1 MRHAPQPYPFLALLL
16 TTSSVFGLF
25 CGSSGCSKPLVRIS
39 TPGGNIDV
47 SIPSSFGTQPAD
59 AEKSASRGAPSASGP
74 AAAAPAAAVA
84 SSIIGVEY
92 PLDRWSPQE
101 IEARLRRNQLEFDQ
115 LVGSRIEL
123 TGTQPDPVWERAV
136 GVDAAEFFSSD
147 ELFALHRLD
156 LELTQLWGLLGAHHA
171 RAQLITRVEG
181 LERDVERM
189 ERDGVDARG
198 QARGR
203 AKLKDELR
211 PQLER
216 ASKVM
221 LAGSIGKPPL
231 GTAQASS
238 VPLAFGYVGE
248 GGAEAGLVDLRDLAR
263 SVRRLDR
270 NLALGGVR
278 GLIMW
283 PSVTGTVIQLGDAH
297 HKPDA
302 RRRVLAS
309 QAATAAAMYS
319 KRLASAR
326 SEQQAYFRDCMEF
339 CKYIETLARA
349 GDDRGVDAARESW
362 VKAALGRLLEPMA
375 AEPSAGKEA
384 KQIVER
390 RAGAPAKGPGAPA
403 KGAGAPAQGAGAP
416 AQGAGTP
423 AQGAGSAA
431 QAAGFQNFKGGVA
444 EVIDLDSLSESFL
457 EARLMV
463 ATKRYRES
471 AATQPLTVDYA
482 REMRSMWAH
491 ATLAGNL
498 LRSVRNRMGEKAN
511 LASLQQEARTEAEL
525 GLSSTQQRDRV
536 NRLEERLAEG
546 RYAVVSV
553 TCNRYA
559 REAAKLVA
567 WADACGEGDW
577 IRGETEPLLKIWGF
591 ELSGCLPGAHPSA
604 ETRNMNTLARML
616 QDEAKRRY
624 GTDPEVSKWLV
635 EESKFYEN
643 LAKDIAALRSL
654 RSQSETTQYRDAAR
668 RIDDALRA
676 RRTSTFAGFFDPPTE
691 ADGPK

>member
-1 MRHAPQPYPFLALLL
+1 
-16 TTSSVFGLF
+16 
-25 CGSSGCSKPLVRIS
+25 LV
-39 TPGGNIDV
+39 
-47 SIPSSFGTQPAD
+47 
-59 AEKSASRGAPSASGP
+59 
-74 AAAAPAAAVA
+74 
-84 SSIIGVEY
+84 
-92 PLDRWSPQE
+92 
-101 IEARLRRNQLEFDQ
+101 
-115 LVGSRIEL
+115 
-123 TGTQPDPVWERAV
+123 
-136 GVDAAEFFSSD
+136 
-147 ELFALHRLD
+147 
-156 LELTQLWGLLGAHHA
+156 
-171 RAQLITRVEG
+171 
-181 LERDVERM
+181 
-189 ERDGVDARG
+189 
-198 QARGR
+198 
-203 AKLKDELR
+203 
-211 PQLER
+211 
-216 ASKVM
+216 
-221 LAGSIGKPPL
+221 
-231 GTAQASS
+231 
-238 VPLAFGYVGE
+238 
-248 GGAEAGLVDLRDLAR
+248 R

-270 NLALGGVR
+270 NFALDGVR

-283 PSVTGTVIQLGDAH
+283 PSVTGIVIKLGDAH
-297 HKPDA
+297 QKPDA
-302 RRRVLAS
+302 RRRVLAK
-309 QAATAAAMYS
+309 QAATAAARYS

-339 CKYIETLARA
+339 CKKIETLAQA

-390 RAGAPAKGPGAPA
+390 RAGAPAKGPGAPAKGAGAPAQGAGAPAQGAGAPAQGAGTPA

-654 RSQSETTQYRDAAR
+654 RLQSETTQYRDAAR

>member
-1 MRHAPQPYPFLALLL
+1 
-16 TTSSVFGLF
+16 
-25 CGSSGCSKPLVRIS
+25 
-39 TPGGNIDV
+39 
-47 SIPSSFGTQPAD
+47 
-59 AEKSASRGAPSASGP
+59 
-74 AAAAPAAAVA
+74 VA

-115 LVGSRIEL
+115 LVGSRNEL

-238 VPLAFGYVGE
+238 VPLAFGYAAE
-248 GGAEAGLVDLRDLAR
+248 GGDEAGLVDLQDLVR

-270 NLALGGVR
+270 NFALGGVR

-283 PSVTGTVIQLGDAH
+283 PSVTGTGIQLGDAH

-349 GDDRGVDAARESW
+349 GDDRGVDAARQSR
-362 VKAALGRLLEPMA
+362 VQAVLGRLLEPIA
-375 AEPSAGKEA
+375 AEVGAGKKA
-384 KQIVER
+384 KQSAE
-390 RAGAPAKGPGAPA
+390 PGA
-403 KGAGAPAQGAGAP
+403 
-416 AQGAGTP
+416 TVP

-431 QAAGFQNFKGGVA
+431 QGAGFQDFKGGVA
-444 EVIDLDSLSESFL
+444 EVIDLDSLSEPFL
-457 EARLMV
+457 QARLMA
-463 ATKRYRES
+463 ATKRYGQC
-471 AATQPLTVDYA
+471 AATQPLTVDSA
-482 REMRSMWAH
+482 REMRSMLAH

-498 LRSVRNRMGEKAN
+498 LRRVQARVVEKAN

-525 GLSSTQQRDRV
+525 GISSAQQRDRIK
-536 NRLEERLAEG
+536 RLEERLAEG

-559 REAAKLVA
+559 REAARLVA

-577 IRGETEPLLKIWGF
+577 IRGSAEPLLGIWGF
-591 ELSGCLPGAHPSA
+591 ELSSCLPGVHPSA
-604 ETRNMNTLARML
+604 ETRSMTNLVRRL

-635 EESKFYEN
+635 EESRFYEN
-643 LAKDIAALRSL
+643 LAKEIAALRSL
-654 RSQSETTQYRDAAR
+654 RSQSETTQYRDATR

-676 RRTSTFAGFFDPPTE
+676 RRNSTFAGFFDPLPD
-691 ADGPK
+691 AVSPK

>member
-115 LVGSRIEL
+115 LVGSRNEL

-221 LAGSIGKPPL
+221 LAGSMGKPPL

-238 VPLAFGYVGE
+238 VPLAFGYAAE
-248 GGAEAGLVDLRDLAR
+248 GGDEAGLVDLQDLVR

-270 NLALGGVR
+270 NFALGGVR

-283 PSVTGTVIQLGDAH
+283 PSVTGTGIQLGDAH

-349 GDDRGVDAARESW
+349 GDDRGVDAARQSR
-362 VKAALGRLLEPMA
+362 VQAVLGRLLEPIA
-375 AEPSAGKEA
+375 AEVGAGKKA
-384 KQIVER
+384 KQSAE
-390 RAGAPAKGPGAPA
+390 PGA
-403 KGAGAPAQGAGAP
+403 
-416 AQGAGTP
+416 TVP

-431 QAAGFQNFKGGVA
+431 QGAGFQDFKGGVA
-444 EVIDLDSLSESFL
+444 EVIDLDSLSEPFL
-457 EARLMV
+457 QARLMA
-463 ATKRYRES
+463 ATKRYGEC
-471 AATQPLTVDYA
+471 AATQPLTVDSA
-482 REMRSMWAH
+482 REMRSMLAH

-498 LRSVRNRMGEKAN
+498 LRRVQARVVEKAN

-525 GLSSTQQRDRV
+525 GISSAQQRDRIK
-536 NRLEERLAEG
+536 RLEERLAEG

-559 REAAKLVA
+559 REAARLVA

-577 IRGETEPLLKIWGF
+577 IRGSAEPLLGIWGF
-591 ELSGCLPGAHPSA
+591 ELSSCLPGVHPSA
-604 ETRNMNTLARML
+604 ETRSMTNLVRRL

-635 EESKFYEN
+635 EESRFYEN
-643 LAKDIAALRSL
+643 LAKEIAALRSL
-654 RSQSETTQYRDAAR
+654 RSQSETTQYRDATR

-676 RRTSTFAGFFDPPTE
+676 RRNSTFAGFFDPLPD
-691 ADGPK
+691 AVSPK

>member
-1 MRHAPQPYPFLALLL
+1 
-16 TTSSVFGLF
+16 
-25 CGSSGCSKPLVRIS
+25 
-39 TPGGNIDV
+39 
-47 SIPSSFGTQPAD
+47 
-59 AEKSASRGAPSASGP
+59 
-74 AAAAPAAAVA
+74 VA

-101 IEARLRRNQLEFDQ
+101 IEARLRRNQLEFEQ

-123 TGTQPDPVWERAV
+123 TGTQPDPVWERAL
-136 GVDAAEFFSSD
+136 GGDAAEYFSSD

-156 LELTQLWGLLGAHHA
+156 LELTQLWGLLGAHHT

-203 AKLKDELR
+203 TKLKDELR

-216 ASKVM
+216 ANKVM
-221 LAGSIGKPPL
+221 FAGSMGKPPL

-238 VPLAFGYVGE
+238 VPLAFGYAA
-248 GGAEAGLVDLRDLAR
+248 GGDPEAGLADLRDLVR
-263 SVRRLDR
+263 SVRRLDQ
-270 NLALGGVR
+270 NFALGGVR

-283 PSVTGTVIQLGDAH
+283 PSVTGTVIKLGDAH

-326 SEQQAYFRDCMEF
+326 GEQQAYFRDCMEF
-339 CKYIETLARA
+339 CKKIEALARA

-384 KQIVER
+384 KQTAER
-390 RAGAPAKGPGAPA
+390 
-403 KGAGAPAQGAGAP
+403 GAGAPAQGAGSA
-416 AQGAGTP
+416 

-431 QAAGFQNFKGGVA
+431 RAAGFQDFKGGVA

-457 EARLMV
+457 QARLMV
-463 ATKRYRES
+463 ATKRYREH
-471 AATQPLTVDYA
+471 AATQPLTVESA

-498 LRSVRNRMGEKAN
+498 LRSVRSRMGEKAT

-525 GLSSTQQRDRV
+525 GISSTQQRDRIK
-536 NRLEERLAEG
+536 RLEERLAEG

-567 WADACGEGDW
+567 WADACGDGDW

-591 ELSGCLPGAHPSA
+591 ELSGCLPGVHPSA

-643 LAKDIAALRSL
+643 LAKDIAALRNL
-654 RSQSETTQYRDAAR
+654 RSQRETTQYRDAAR
-668 RIDDALRA
+668 RIDDVLRA
-676 RRTSTFAGFFDPPTE
+676 RRSSTFAGFFDPPTE

>member
-1 MRHAPQPYPFLALLL
+1 MRHAPLPYPFLALLL
-16 TTSSVFGLF
+16 TSSSVFGLC

-221 LAGSIGKPPL
+221 LAGSMGKPPL

-238 VPLAFGYVGE
+238 VPLAFGYAAE
-248 GGAEAGLVDLRDLAR
+248 GGDEAGLVDLQDLVR

-270 NLALGGVR
+270 NFALGGVR

-283 PSVTGTVIQLGDAH
+283 PSVTGTGIQLGDAH

-349 GDDRGVDAARESW
+349 GDDRGVDAARQSR
-362 VKAALGRLLEPMA
+362 VQAVLGRLLEPIA
-375 AEPSAGKEA
+375 AEVGAGKKA
-384 KQIVER
+384 KQSAE
-390 RAGAPAKGPGAPA
+390 PGA
-403 KGAGAPAQGAGAP
+403 
-416 AQGAGTP
+416 TVP

-431 QAAGFQNFKGGVA
+431 QGAGFQDFKGGVA
-444 EVIDLDSLSESFL
+444 EVIDLDSLSEPFL
-457 EARLMV
+457 QARLMA
-463 ATKRYRES
+463 ATKRYGQC
-471 AATQPLTVDYA
+471 AATQPLTVDSA
-482 REMRSMWAH
+482 REMRSMLAH

-498 LRSVRNRMGEKAN
+498 LRRVQARVVEKAN

-525 GLSSTQQRDRV
+525 GISSAQQRDRIK
-536 NRLEERLAEG
+536 RLEERLAEG

-559 REAAKLVA
+559 REAARLVA

-577 IRGETEPLLKIWGF
+577 IRGSAEPLLGIWGF
-591 ELSGCLPGAHPSA
+591 ELSSCLPGVHPSA
-604 ETRNMNTLARML
+604 ETRSMTNLVRRL

-635 EESKFYEN
+635 EESRFYEN
-643 LAKDIAALRSL
+643 LAKEIAALRSL
-654 RSQSETTQYRDAAR
+654 RSQSETTQYRDATR

-676 RRTSTFAGFFDPPTE
+676 RRNSTFAGFFDPLPD
-691 ADGPK
+691 AVSPK

>member
-1 MRHAPQPYPFLALLL
+1 MRHAPQPYTFLALLL
-16 TTSSVFGLF
+16 TTGSVFGLC
-25 CGSSGCSKPLVRIS
+25 CGSSGCSKPLVRIG

-59 AEKSASRGAPSASGP
+59 AEKSAPRGATNASGP
-74 AAAAPAAAVA
+74 AADAPAAAVA

-101 IEARLRRNQLEFDQ
+101 IEARLRRNQLEFEQ

-123 TGTQPDPVWERAV
+123 TRTQPDPVWERAV

-221 LAGSIGKPPL
+221 LAGSMGKPPL

-270 NLALGGVR
+270 NFALGGVR

-326 SEQQAYFRDCMEF
+326 SDQQAYFRDCMEF
-339 CKYIETLARA
+339 CKKVETLALA
-349 GDDRGVDAARESW
+349 GDDRGVDAARQSR
-362 VKAALGRLLEPMA
+362 VQAVLGRLLEPIA
-375 AEPSAGKEA
+375 AETGAGKKA
-384 KQIVER
+384 KQSAE
-390 RAGAPAKGPGAPA
+390 PGAT
-403 KGAGAPAQGAGAP
+403 APAQV
-416 AQGAGTP
+416 
-423 AQGAGSAA
+423 AGSAA
-431 QAAGFQNFKGGVA
+431 QGAGFQDFKGGVA
-444 EVIDLDSLSESFL
+444 EVIDLDSLSEPFL
-457 EARLMV
+457 QARLM
-463 ATKRYRES
+463 AAMKRYGEC
-471 AATQPLTVDYA
+471 AATQPLTVDSA
-482 REMRSMWAH
+482 REMRSMLAH

-498 LRSVRNRMGEKAN
+498 LRRVQARVVEKAN

-525 GLSSTQQRDRV
+525 GISSAQQRDRIKK
-536 NRLEERLAEG
+536 LEERLAEG

-577 IRGETEPLLKIWGF
+577 IRGSAEPLLGIWGF
-591 ELSGCLPGAHPSA
+591 ELSSCLPGVHPSA
-604 ETRNMNTLARML
+604 ETRSMTNLVRRL

-635 EESKFYEN
+635 EESRFYEN
-643 LAKDIAALRSL
+643 LTKEIAALRSL

-676 RRTSTFAGFFDPPTE
+676 RRNSTFAGFFDPLPD
-691 ADGPK
+691 AVSPK